1 MFLTVERLDAEWVE
15 NLNKSA
21 MKEKII
27 NVYQKFNCVFL
38 ELLAIILPLLKRSA
52 LVIFFL
58 LLHF

>member
-38 ELLAIILPLLKRSA
+38 ELLAIIL
-52 LVIFFL
+52 L
-58 LLHF
+58 LL